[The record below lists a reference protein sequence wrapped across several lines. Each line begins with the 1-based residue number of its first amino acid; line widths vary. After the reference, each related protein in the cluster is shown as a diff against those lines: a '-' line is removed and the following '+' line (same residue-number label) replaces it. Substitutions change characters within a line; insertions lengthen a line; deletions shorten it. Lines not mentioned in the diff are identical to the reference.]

1 MGVSGTTPRKD
12 AFLSVS
18 NNLSY
23 RTIVLTPS
31 QEKYRMCIIEAQ
43 SIVVGIRLVKI
54 CTDKVKFRLRTWG
67 FLFLDDTT
75 ILLENI
81 YRKKVKFRK

>member
-1 MGVSGTTPRKD
+1 
-12 AFLSVS
+12 
-18 NNLSY
+18 
-23 RTIVLTPS
+23 
-31 QEKYRMCIIEAQ
+31 MCIIEAQ

-75 ILLENI
+75 ILLENR
-81 YRKKVKFRK
+81 YRKHLSFECNAKFMSFVVAMLQFNDKLLTLRDQEQC